1 MRFYLFFGSFLL
13 ALSAQA
19 QNTLNN
25 SKSLVIATYQYGDNP
40 RLKNIEPFA
49 SHLGEAADMKTVV
62 KSYSTVHELLE
73 AMRKNEVDV
82 AFINTFGYL
91 LSREV
96 TQHYEVSV
104 TLHLP
109 DTAASFYRSV
119 IVSPKGNHTTTLER
133 AVERAGDNYLVLVS
147 PGSTSGNLVPR
158 LKLASMLSDDA
169 EKLFVEVQ
177 YAQTHDAALKL
188 ALEEKFAIA
197 SCGSDEYYKLG
208 ADTAKF
214 DLLWKSDPIQLGPV
228 VVRKE
233 LPENIK
239 ITLQNTLLQLR
250 EQNPEALEAIKSG
263 WTEARSADYF
273 TVMKDDYYESLI
285 LLAGDK
291 AKALRIIKKFAR

>member
-1 MRFYLFFGSFLL
+1 MRFYIFCGIVLF

-19 QNTLNN
+19 QNTLSN
-25 SKSLVIATYQYGDNP
+25 SKPLVIATYQYADNP
-40 RLKNIEPFA
+40 RIKNIEPFA
-49 SHLGEAADMKTVV
+49 NHFGEAAGVKTVV
-62 KSYSTVHELLE
+62 KSYPTVHALLE

-91 LSREV
+91 LSCEV
-96 TQHYEVSV
+96 TQHYEVSA

-109 DTAASFYRSV
+109 ASAAAVYRSV
-119 IVSPKGNHTTTLER
+119 IVSPKENHTTTLER

-158 LKLASMLSDDA
+158 LKLASMLPDDA

-177 YAQTHDAALKL
+177 YANTHDGALKL
-188 ALEEKFAIA
+188 ALEEKFVIA

-214 DLLWKSDPIQLGPV
+214 DLLWKSEPIQLGPV

-239 ITLQNTLLQLR
+239 ITLQNALLELR

-263 WTEARSADYF
+263 WTEARPADFY
-273 TVMKDDYYESLI
+273 TVMEEGYYESLI
-285 LLAGDK
+285 MLAGDK

>member
-1 MRFYLFFGSFLL
+1 MRFYLFCGLVFF
-13 ALSAQA
+13 ALFAQA
-19 QNTLNN
+19 QNTQNN
-25 SKSLVIATYQYGDNP
+25 SKLLVIATYQYADNP

-49 SHLGEAADMKTVV
+49 NHFGEAADVKIVV
-62 KSYSTVHELLE
+62 KSYPTVHELLE

-82 AFINTFGYL
+82 VFINTFGYL

-96 TQHYEVSV
+96 TQHYEVLA

-109 DTAASFYRSV
+109 DTAAAVYRSV
-119 IVSPKGNHTTTLER
+119 IVSPKENHTTTLER

-158 LKLASMLSDDA
+158 LKLSSMLPDDA

-197 SCGSDEYYKLG
+197 SCGSDEYYTLG

-214 DLLWKSDPIQLGPV
+214 DLLWKSEPMQLGPV
-228 VVRKE
+228 LVRKE
-233 LPENIK
+233 LPENVK
-239 ITLQNTLLQLR
+239 ITLKKALLELHD
-250 EQNPEALEAIKSG
+250 QNPEALEAIKAG
-263 WTEARSADYF
+263 WTEARLADFY
-273 TVMKDDYYESLI
+273 TVMDEGYYERLI
-285 LLAGDK
+285 MLAGDK

>member
-1 MRFYLFFGSFLL
+1 MRFYIFCGFVIC

-19 QNTLNN
+19 QNSFNN
-25 SKSLVIATYQYGDNP
+25 STPLVIATYQYADNP
-40 RLKNIEPFA
+40 RIKNIEPFA
-49 SHLGEAADMKTVV
+49 NHFGEAAAVKVVV
-62 KSYSTVHELLE
+62 KSYPTVHELLE
-73 AMRKNEVDV
+73 AMRTNEVDV

-96 TQHYEVSV
+96 TQHYEISA

-109 DTAASFYRSV
+109 DTAASVYRSV
-119 IVSPKGNHTTTLER
+119 IVSPKVNHTTTLER
-133 AVERAGDNYLVLVS
+133 AVERASDNYLVLVS

-158 LKLASMLSDDA
+158 LKLASMLPDDA

-177 YAQTHDAALKL
+177 YANTHDGALKL

-214 DLLWKSDPIQLGPV
+214 DLLWKSEPIQLGPV
-228 VVRKE
+228 VVRKG
-233 LPENIK
+233 LPENVK
-239 ITLQNTLLQLR
+239 KTLQSALLELR
-250 EQNPEALEAIKSG
+250 EHNPEALEAIKAG
-263 WTEARSADYF
+263 WTEARPADYF
-273 TVMKDDYYESLI
+273 TVMREDYYESLVM
-285 LLAGDK
+285 LAGDK

>member
-1 MRFYLFFGSFLL
+1 MRFYIFCGFVMC
-13 ALSAQA
+13 ALSARA
-19 QNTLNN
+19 QNTFSN
-25 SKSLVIATYQYGDNP
+25 STPLVIATYQYADNP
-40 RLKNIEPFA
+40 RIKSIEPFA
-49 SHLGEAADMKTVV
+49 IHLGEAADVKTIV
-62 KSYSTVHELLE
+62 KSYPTVHALLE
-73 AMRKNEVDV
+73 AMRNNEVDV

-96 TQHYEVSV
+96 SLHYEVSA

-109 DTAASFYRSV
+109 DTAASVYRSV
-119 IVSPKGNHTTTLER
+119 IVSPKENHTTTLTR
-133 AVERAGDNYLVLVS
+133 AVERASDNYLVLVS

-158 LKLASMLSDDA
+158 LKLASMLPDDA

-177 YAQTHDAALKL
+177 YAQTHDGALKL

-214 DLLWKSDPIQLGPV
+214 DLLWKSEPIQLGPV

-233 LPENIK
+233 LPENLK
-239 ITLQNTLLQLR
+239 KTLQTALLELHD
-250 EQNPEALEAIKSG
+250 QNPEALQSIKAG
-263 WTEARSADYF
+263 WTEARPADYYI
-273 TVMKDDYYESLI
+273 VMDEDYYESLI
-285 LLAGDK
+285 MLAGDK

>member
-1 MRFYLFFGSFLL
+1 MRFYIFCGLALL
-13 ALSAQA
+13 AFSAQA
-19 QNTLNN
+19 QNTLGN
-25 SKSLVIATYQYGDNP
+25 SRALVLATYQYADNP
-40 RLKNIEPFA
+40 RIKNIEPFA
-49 SHLGEAADMKTVV
+49 SHFGEAADVNVVV
-62 KSYSTVHELLE
+62 KSYPTVHELLE

-96 TQHYEVSV
+96 TQHYEVSA

-109 DTAASFYRSV
+109 DTAASVYRSV
-119 IVSPKGNHTTTLER
+119 IVSPKENHTTTLAQ

-158 LKLASMLSDDA
+158 LKLASMLPDDA
-169 EKLFVEVQ
+169 EKFFVEVQ
-177 YAQTHDAALKL
+177 YARTHDAALKL

-214 DLLWKSDPIQLGPV
+214 DLLWKSEPIQLGPV

-239 ITLQNTLLQLR
+239 ITLQNALLELH
-250 EQNPEALEAIKSG
+250 EQNPEALEAIKAG
-263 WTEARSADYF
+263 WTEARPADYF
-273 TVMKDDYYESLI
+273 TVMEEAYYESLI

>member
-1 MRFYLFFGSFLL
+1 MRFYIFCGFLL
-13 ALSAQA
+13 CTFSAQA
-19 QNTLNN
+19 QNTLTN
-25 SKSLVIATYQYGDNP
+25 SKSLVIATYQYADNP
-40 RLKNIEPFA
+40 RIKNIEPFA
-49 SHLGEAADMKTVV
+49 NHFGEAADVKTIV
-62 KSYSTVHELLE
+62 KSYPTVHELLE

-96 TQHYEVSV
+96 TQYYEISA

-109 DTAASFYRSV
+109 DTAASVYRSV

-133 AVERAGDNYLVLVS
+133 AVERASDNYLVLVS

-158 LKLASMLSDDA
+158 LKLASMLPDDA

-177 YAQTHDAALKL
+177 YAQTHAGALKL
-188 ALEEKFAIA
+188 ALEEKYAIA

-214 DLLWKSDPIQLGPV
+214 DVLWKSEPIQLGPV
-228 VVRKE
+228 VVRTG
-233 LPENIK
+233 LPENVK
-239 ITLQNTLLQLR
+239 ITLQNTLLELR
-250 EQNPEALEAIKSG
+250 EQNPEALEAIKAG
-263 WTEARSADYF
+263 WTEAQPADYF
-273 TVMKDDYYESLI
+273 TVMKEDYYESLI
-285 LLAGDK
+285 MLAGDK

>member
-1 MRFYLFFGSFLL
+1 MRFYIFCGFVLVT
-13 ALSAQA
+13 LSVQA

-25 SKSLVIATYQYGDNP
+25 SKPLVVATYQYADNP

-49 SHLGEAADMKTVV
+49 NHFGEAANVKTVV
-62 KSYSTVHELLE
+62 KSYPTVHELLE

-96 TQHYEVSV
+96 TQHYEVSA

-109 DTAASFYRSV
+109 DSAASVYKSV
-119 IVSPKGNHTTTLER
+119 IVSPKENHTTTLER

-158 LKLASMLSDDA
+158 LKLASMLPDDA

-177 YAQTHDAALKL
+177 YAQTHNAALKL

-214 DLLWKSDPIQLGPV
+214 DLLWKSEPIQLGPV
-228 VVRKE
+228 LVRRE
-233 LPENIK
+233 LPENVK
-239 ITLQNTLLQLR
+239 ITLQNTLLELR
-250 EQNPEALEAIKSG
+250 EQNPEALESIKSG
-263 WTEARSADYF
+263 WTEARPADFY
-273 TVMKDDYYESLI
+273 TVMDEGYYDSLI